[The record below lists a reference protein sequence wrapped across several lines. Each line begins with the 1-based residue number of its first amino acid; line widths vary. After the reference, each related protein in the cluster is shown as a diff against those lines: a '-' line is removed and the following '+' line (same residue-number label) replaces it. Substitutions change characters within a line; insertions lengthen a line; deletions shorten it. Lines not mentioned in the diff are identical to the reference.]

1 MDSKINNTYPLTEH
15 IKASFLTFSAILS
28 DDEMTSKSHLSPLR
42 LQQAPGQLST
52 RPHLWFLGHKLW
64 QESRWLSCPI
74 SSTVPHTHT
83 HASTHIDAPQET
95 HKICWPPDLLAS
107 SDSTICLV
115 PDSGRSVEKRKRE
128 ERKDRKWKTNGGH
141 EKQRKRKRAWLE
153 WAQAKRGREMGKEAE
168 EESNLLK
175 GLKVWVG
182 LTHHPLAKMN
192 AHVSSSCVCRDE
204 RWTRFQHR
212 PQGGVKKSE
221 IVKYSV
227 ETWQHD
233 TAVELPCCM
242 VSPQTFNGR
251 LLACP
256 PYRTLSSLR

>member
-1 MDSKINNTYPLTEH
+1 MMKWRQNLISRLSACSRHLASYRPDLTCGFWVTSCDRKADDSPVPYPVLCHT
-15 IKASFLTFSAILS
+15 
-28 DDEMTSKSHLSPLR
+28 
-42 LQQAPGQLST
+42 
-52 RPHLWFLGHKLW
+52 
-64 QESRWLSCPI
+64 
-74 SSTVPHTHT
+74 HTHT
-83 HASTHIDAPQET
+83 HASTHIDAPRET

-115 PDSGRSVEKRKRE
+115 PESGRSVEKRKRE
-128 ERKDRKWKTNGGH
+128 ERKDRKWKKNGGN

-153 WAQAKRGREMGKEAE
+153 WAQAKRGREMGKETE